1 MLSFILDNTVL
12 KVICLIIFI
21 VWAVEVFLLP
31 FKLNR
36 YFTRHKE
43 LCSRMERIENFLR
56 EICSDSK
63 NLKSIEKF
71 SKLAFGLTSKK
82 VFVDEKKNKKEDH
95 P

>member
-1 MLSFILDNTVL
+1 MLSFILDNTIL
-12 KVICLIIFI
+12 KVIFAI
-21 VWAVEVFLLP
+21 VVFVWVFEVFLFP
-31 FKLNR
+31 FKLNK

-63 NLKSIEKF
+63 NLESIEKF

-82 VFVDEKKNKKEDH
+82 VFVDENKKKEDH

>member
-12 KVICLIIFI
+12 KVIFAIIFI
-21 VWAVEVFLLP
+21 VWAFEVFLLP

-43 LCSRMERIENFLR
+43 LCNRMERIENFLR

-63 NLKSIEKF
+63 NLQSIEKF

-82 VFVDEKKNKKEDH
+82 VFVDENKNKNQDH

>member
-1 MLSFILDNTVL
+1 MLSFILDNTIL
-12 KVICLIIFI
+12 KVIFAIIFA
-21 VWAVEVFLLP
+21 VWAFEVFFLP

-56 EICSDSK
+56 DICFDSK
-63 NLKSIEKF
+63 NLQSIEKF

-82 VFVDEKKNKKEDH
+82 VFVDEKKKKEEDH

>member
-1 MLSFILDNTVL
+1 MLSFILNNTIL
-12 KVICLIIFI
+12 KVIFAIIFI
-21 VWAVEVFLLP
+21 VWAFEVFLLP

-56 EICSDSK
+56 EISVDSK
-63 NLKSIEKF
+63 YLNSIEKF
-71 SKLAFGLTSKK
+71 CKLAFGLTSKK
-82 VFVDEKKNKKEDH
+82 VFVDENKKKEDH

>member
-1 MLSFILDNTVL
+1 MLSFIFDNTVL
-12 KVICLIIFI
+12 KVIFAIIFI
-21 VWAVEVFLLP
+21 VWAFEVFLLP

-43 LCSRMERIENFLR
+43 LCNRMERIENFLR

-63 NLKSIEKF
+63 NLQNIEKF

-82 VFVDEKKNKKEDH
+82 VFVDENKKKDKDH

>member
-1 MLSFILDNTVL
+1 MISFILNNTIL
-12 KVICLIIFI
+12 KVIFAIIFI
-21 VWAVEVFLLP
+21 VWAFEVFLLP

-56 EICSDSK
+56 DISSDSK
-63 NLKSIEKF
+63 NLQSIEKF
-71 SKLAFGLTSKK
+71 SKLAFGLTSKR
-82 VFVDEKKNKKEDH
+82 VFVDENKKKEDH

>member
-12 KVICLIIFI
+12 KVICAIVFI
-21 VWAVEVFLLP
+21 VWAFEVFLLP

-43 LCSRMERIENFLR
+43 LCNRMERIENFLR
-56 EICSDSK
+56 EICCDSK
-63 NLKSIEKF
+63 NLQSIEKF

-82 VFVDEKKNKKEDH
+82 VFIDENKNKNQDH

>member
-12 KVICLIIFI
+12 KVICAIIFV
-21 VWAVEVFLLP
+21 VWAFEVFLLP

-63 NLKSIEKF
+63 NLQSIEKF

-82 VFVDEKKNKKEDH
+82 VFVDENKNKKEDH